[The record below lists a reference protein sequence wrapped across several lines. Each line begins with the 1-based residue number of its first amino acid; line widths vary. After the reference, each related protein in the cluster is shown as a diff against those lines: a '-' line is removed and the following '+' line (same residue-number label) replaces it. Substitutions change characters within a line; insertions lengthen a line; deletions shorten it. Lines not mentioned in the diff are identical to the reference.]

1 MGRYIFNMG
10 KHLSEIMG
18 RDMGYHL
25 IQPIYIKKKLGYL
38 YLEDTYIKHP
48 KKIEIDDRLEKKTTK
63 LVVTC

>member
-1 MGRYIFNMG
+1 MG

-25 IQPIYIKKKLGYL
+25 IQPIYIKKLGYL

-48 KKIEIDDRLEKKTTK
+48 KKIEIDDRLEKND
-63 LVVTC
+63 